1 MDENRRTFEFAA
13 RFACEKGVARY
24 TRFLDPVQE
33 AEARQIAYD
42 CGAVFASWGGYE
54 QAERKIGCFLPWGEE
69 ALRVNFPLVTLHS
82 RYSSKFCS
90 LSHRDLL
97 GSFMAL
103 GLTRDSIGDIIIVDS
118 DVYLFVIKQVADF
131 ILQGMTSAGKVALH
145 FKTVEGEVSVPEAQ
159 GTAFHDTLS
168 SMRLDAVLAGAFRLS
183 RAESG
188 TMIRGGLV
196 KLNHI
201 PCDKVDASVEE
212 GALLSLRGRGRVR
225 LQKIEGL
232 TKKQRIGVTFF
243 RYE

>member
-13 RFACEKGVARY
+13 RFACEKGIARY

-33 AEARQIAYD
+33 AEARQIACD
-42 CGAVFASWGGYE
+42 CGAVFASWGGYK

-118 DVYLFVIKQVADF
+118 DIYLFVMAQTADF
-131 ILQGMTSAGKVALH
+131 IMQACTAPEKRRFAL
-145 FKTVEGEVSVPEAQ
+145 SP
-159 GTAFHDTLS
+159 
-168 SMRLDAVLAGAFRLS
+168 
-183 RAESG
+183 
-188 TMIRGGLV
+188 
-196 KLNHI
+196 
-201 PCDKVDASVEE
+201 
-212 GALLSLRGRGRVR
+212 
-225 LQKIEGL
+225 
-232 TKKQRIGVTFF
+232 
-243 RYE
+243 